1 MFIPAASILRSQLGS
16 SILLIELS
24 RVSSPIRIH
33 NYIDSNLSSIDMVAS
48 LSFFPF
54 SWFYVVP
61 YYHVIVVVVVLNSIA
76 TDSITT
82 F

>member
-1 MFIPAASILRSQLGS
+1 MFIPAASILRSQLRS

-33 NYIDSNLSSIDMVAS
+33 NYLDSNLSIDMVAS